1 MNDMIQVNFDI
12 LPEVTRVYV
21 GADNACRCG
30 CKGVYHEP
38 GSVGF
43 KRALNKARK
52 LELADGVCGSYANFP
67 YGNNRAITLYFD

>member
-1 MNDMIQVNFDI
+1 MTKLTKTDFV
-12 LPEVTRVYV
+12 PSHVTRVYV
-21 GADNACRCG
+21 GANNACRCG

-52 LELADGVCGSYANFP
+52 LGYSDDAGAGYVNFP
-67 YGNNRAITLYFD
+67 YGNNRAITLYFC